1 MAQDFSLI
9 IPQERIVNK
18 ILFIRGQKVILD
30 KDIAEL
36 YGVETRILNQAV
48 KRNGQRFPEDFM
60 FQLTQQEFSNLIS
73 QIVISSSKSYGGR
86 RKLPLAFTEQGV
98 AMLSSVLKSERAVQ
112 LNIAIIRVFVY
123 LRHMIQSNSE
133 LASRIEKLE
142 SKSEETQG
150 QLGEIYALIN
160 SLIEDKP
167 EWTEE
172 DEARSKRPIGFD
184 LTVPD

>member
-1 MAQDFSLI
+1 MAQAFTAI
-9 IPQERIVNK
+9 IPQERIIGK
-18 ILFIRGQKVILD
+18 IIFLRGQKVILD
-30 KDIAEL
+30 ENIAEL
-36 YGVETRILNQAV
+36 YGVETKKLNQAV
-48 KRNGQRFPEDFM
+48 KRNLKRFPKDFM
-60 FQLTQQEFSNLIS
+60 FQLTQQEYSNLKS
-73 QIVISSSKSYGGR
+73 QIVTSSFKSYGGR

-112 LNIAIIRVFVY
+112 LNIAIIRAFVY

-133 LASRIEKLE
+133 LAARIEKLE